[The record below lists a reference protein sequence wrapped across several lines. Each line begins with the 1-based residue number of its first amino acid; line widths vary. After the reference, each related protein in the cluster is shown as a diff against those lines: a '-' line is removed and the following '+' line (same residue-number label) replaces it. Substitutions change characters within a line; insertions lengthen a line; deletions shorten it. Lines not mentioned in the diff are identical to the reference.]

1 MSVSKEIFQCYL
13 WIDTGE
19 EHPDTITKQTRIKPS
34 KIYIKGDKGNSR
46 FFNQNVWELHSA
58 EHIDSSYRINQYN
71 DAFEDIFKI
80 YWILASRNSILLKKN
95 IMEFI
100 FNCEP

>member
-46 FFNQNVWELHSA
+46 FSIKMFGNC
-58 EHIDSSYRINQYN
+58 
-71 DAFEDIFKI
+71 
-80 YWILASRNSILLKKN
+80 ILLN
-95 IMEFI
+95 ISI
-100 FNCEP
+100 VAIV